1 MSVRV
6 KFIDSRTTTSYS
18 TTHNLNINGVDD
30 PNFVVDRL
38 VLRLSATYSAY
49 TSGSFI
55 ASGTGFGSGLA
66 SLYWRK
72 TNNLAINN
80 VTWRALDLFQKRQ
93 RKPAAINYDVFTTQ
107 TPTTGGAFNFD
118 LPIPMK
124 RKNGARPADYCV
136 PLSEIGQLQVS
147 LPADPI
153 TGTFTNLTMTLIA
166 IGHDAKQGEYV
177 AGAHWRLDELTG
189 ESGNNVTIDAG
200 GNKVLDLFNYTI
212 DPASSPIS
220 GDTQPRVELDGR
232 EVVNFRDFNCS
243 DTPWLWGLLEASDDY
258 ADYRLITGN
267 VNSLIGDLLPA
278 PFLSKISAAEQVRTI
293 RLDFGARLS
302 DSTEDR
308 FVMTTLYPSQSPAV
322 LAQRVPGAG
331 GVSAA
336 DMAAIAQKPG
346 VSGPAASGSAFLPAT
361 IKV

>member
-1 MSVRV
+1 MAVRV
-6 KFIDSRTTTSYS
+6 KFIDSRTTSSYS

-38 VLRLSATYSAY
+38 VLRLSAVYSAW
-49 TSGSFI
+49 TSGTFT
-55 ASGTGFGSGLA
+55 AAGFGSGLC

-80 VTWRALDLFQKRQ
+80 VTWRAIDLWQKRQ
-93 RKPAAINYDVFTTQ
+93 RKPAAISYDVFTTQ
-107 TPTTGGAFNFD
+107 TPTTGATFNFD

-124 RKNGARPADYCV
+124 RKLGARPADFCV
-136 PLSEIGQLQVS
+136 PLSEIGQMQVS

-166 IGHDAKQGEYV
+166 IGHDAKPGEYV
-177 AGAHWRLDELTG
+177 AGSHWRLDELTG
-189 ESGNNVTIDAG
+189 ETGNNVTLDAG
-200 GNKVLDLFNYTI
+200 GNKVLDLFDYTI
-212 DPASSPIS
+212 DPSGSPIS
-220 GDTQPRVELDGR
+220 DNTNPRVELDGR

-243 DTPWLWGLLEASDDY
+243 DTPWLWGLLEAADDY
-258 ADYRLITGN
+258 SDFRLVTGN
-267 VNSLIGDLLPA
+267 VNTLVGDLLPA
-278 PFLSKISAAEQVRTI
+278 PFLAKISAAEQVRTI
-293 RLDFGARLS
+293 RLDFGARLTTAT
-302 DSTEDR
+302 DDR
-308 FVMTTLYPSQSPAV
+308 FVLTTLYPSQSPAV

-331 GVSAA
+331 GISAE